1 MFARNEESY
10 LDWQGNKYSRAVQN
24 WTNILIDQEDAI
36 VLDLSLGGQ
45 LMTTRFGSTENTVM
59 VMQEISQIYV
69 ALIDTN
75 IVNVVTKVISLRFQK
90 KLVAEYLDQ
99 QRILKIIFLIEV
111 KKKSSSKSGGGW
123 QR

>member
-10 LDWQGNKYSRAVQN
+10 LDWLGNKYSRAVQN

-36 VLDLSLGGQ
+36 VSDLSLGGQ
-45 LMTTRFGSTENTVM
+45 LTTTRFGSTENTVM

>member
-1 MFARNEESY
+1 
-10 LDWQGNKYSRAVQN
+10 
-24 WTNILIDQEDAI
+24 
-36 VLDLSLGGQ
+36 
-45 LMTTRFGSTENTVM
+45 MTTRFGSTENTVM

-75 IVNVVTKVISLRFQK
+75 IVNFVTKVISLRFQK